1 MTELLSGTSA
11 KYSQERSVEAESMEG
26 TDLTL
31 EQKSLKRANYAL
43 TSSISYVSI
52 PLILM
57 YLGQILQGYSVVMI
71 LCIAA
76 YRNDRISHDIVYCCI
91 SEKSVFG
98 KVSFSSFSILSD
110 RI

>member
-1 MTELLSGTSA
+1 MLSGTSA
-11 KYSQERSVEAESMEG
+11 KYSQERSVEVESMEG

-57 YLGQILQGYSVVMI
+57 YLGQILQGYSV
-71 LCIAA
+71 
-76 YRNDRISHDIVYCCI
+76 YCWI
-91 SEKSVFG
+91 PFKSVFS
-98 KVSFSSFSILSD
+98 KISFSSFSILSD
-110 RI
+110 GI